1 VSKSKLN
8 RDSLKLKAAIEFGS
22 ENIYTIRDGG
32 LGPTLVVD
40 AETRS
45 RARTMREKIPTDW
58 EGLYTIV
65 VYCTEESEEDFLED
79 ALYDPK

>member
-1 VSKSKLN
+1 MSKKRLD

-22 ENIYTIRDGG
+22 ENIYTVRNGG

-40 AETRS
+40 AGTKS
-45 RARTMREKIPTDW
+45 QAHKMRKLIPSDW

-65 VYCTEESEEDFLED
+65 VYDTEAPEYEDDEY
-79 ALYDPK
+79 LYDPV